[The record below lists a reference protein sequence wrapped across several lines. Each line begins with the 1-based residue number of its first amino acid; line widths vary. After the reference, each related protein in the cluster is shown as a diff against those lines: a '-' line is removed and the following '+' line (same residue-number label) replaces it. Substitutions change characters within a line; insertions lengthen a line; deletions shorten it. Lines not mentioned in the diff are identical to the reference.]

1 MRNRSTRRRESPS
14 VNAGSMADIAFLLLI
29 FFLVTT
35 QILQEE
41 GLFVVL
47 PSWEE
52 QEDEVIVNYPDEQ
65 VLSILVNFQDQIM
78 VEGQLTE
85 SDELTQLVI
94 DHILDSRYAP
104 AESIVS
110 LAQDRG
116 TSYGTYLLVYN
127 EVIAAYR
134 QLRDERAQRRFQVDY
149 QDLDLER
156 KRVISKEIPMVLSEA
171 EPTDNQLSGL

>member
-1 MRNRSTRRRESPS
+1 MPLTPNRRRESPG

-52 QEDEVIVNYPDEQ
+52 QEEDIIIDYPDEQ
-65 VLSILVNFQDQIM
+65 VLSILVNFEDQIM

-94 DHILDSRYAP
+94 DHILDSRYTP
-104 AESIVS
+104 QESIVS
-110 LAQDRG
+110 LSQDRG
-116 TSYGTYLLVYN
+116 TSYGTYLMVYN

-134 QLRDERAQRRFQVDY
+134 KLRNERAQQRY
-149 QDLDLER
+149 QRNYEDLDLNR
-156 KRVISKEIPMVLSEA
+156 KRVISQEIPMILSEA
-171 EPTDNQLSGL
+171 EPTDNRISGH